1 MVDAIRVKPI
11 TKVED
16 NEIVAYYDKECD
28 FWYVT
33 IKENNVTTG
42 FYVSDELRDKSE
54 DYILGFLHGLL
65 MK

>member
-1 MVDAIRVKPI
+1 MIDATRVKPI

-65 MK
+65 TK